1 MKDAPD
7 EIENAV
13 EGLKWRFMS
22 VADYEKGLAVGVF
35 SKNSPEDPLA
45 AKNRGKRMGA
55 ADIFRDYKKELPQK
69 ILDVLHEHI
78 FDCAGPV
85 RLSIAQALLHS
96 GNQTSIPVLERL
108 LDDKVAS
115 VKIMAGIVLD
125 VLKNKVPFIRTGETI
140 YLGEV
145 KDGVADGKGRLYY
158 FLLPN
163 LIYEGEFRDN
173 KFHGHGTYYENNKM
187 KYLGEFRDGTFEE

>member
-1 MKDAPD
+1 MNDELD
-7 EIENAV
+7 EIKNAL
-13 EGLKWRFMS
+13 EGLKWKFMA
-22 VADYEKGLAVGVF
+22 VADYEKAVAGGVF
-35 SKNSPEDPLA
+35 SKNNPDDPLA
-45 AKNRGKRMGA
+45 PKNRGKRMGA
-55 ADIFRDYKKELPQK
+55 ADILRDYKKELPQE
-69 ILDVLHEHI
+69 ILDVLHVHI

-85 RLSIAQALLHS
+85 RLSIAQALLYS

-125 VLKNKVPFIRTGETI
+125 VLKNKEHFFRNGETI

-145 KDGVADGKGRLYY
+145 KNGIADGKGRLYY

-173 KFHGHGTYYENNKM
+173 KFHGHGTYYENNKI
-187 KYLGEFRDGTFEE
+187 KYKGEFRDGTFAG